1 MLKRMQI
8 KLEGVV
14 QGVGARPFFYRQ
26 AKQLGLTG
34 FVLNDRAGITLE
46 VQGPPEKLETLLGWL
61 ENPSLCSDWPPLM
74 QLESTQITPLAP
86 LESEADFQILPSR
99 TEGTPLCQITPDTAV
114 CSQCLQELFDPSDFR
129 YRYPFITCTQCGPR
143 YTLIKDV
150 PYDRPQTTMDRF
162 AMCQRC
168 RSQYEDM
175 TDRRFHAQPV
185 ACAACGPSLELADS
199 RGQVLCRESDAAV
212 RKAADILR
220 SGGIV
225 AVKGIGGFHLAVDAS
240 NEDAVRRLRQ
250 RKRRQAK
257 PFAVMVRSLEEARL
271 CAQIS
276 EQAARLLCSPQA
288 PIVLLP
294 KQNPNP
300 LASSVAAG
308 TNTFGLMLPY
318 APLHHLL
325 FAEEGIRR
333 LVMTSANFS
342 EEPLLYENQQALT
355 ELAEV
360 ADAFLLHN
368 RDIFRPIDD
377 SVLHWVDGGPA
388 FLRRARGYVPTPL
401 RRIRPAKKEIFA
413 AGADLKNTFCFVK
426 GNQYLLSEHIGDL
439 AEGKSYRHYLR
450 AVQQLQTLFEAEP
463 KVVVCDLHPGYLS
476 SQFARSLAAE
486 QFFAVQHHWA
496 HIASVLAEYQ
506 LEIDER
512 VIGLAADGTGYGTDG
527 AVWGCECL
535 IASQIQFERFAH
547 LAYFPLAGGD
557 AAARQAVRPLLGLL
571 GPQIPPQFDPILERL
586 EPDRKKL
593 DVLAAQIQK
602 RVQTVPTSSLGRL
615 FDAAAALVG
624 LGTVNT
630 FEAQL
635 PMALEAAADP
645 AETGAYTVQID
656 STPEPPLTWNPK
668 PIFLEMAED
677 AARGTPV
684 SILAAR
690 FHNTVAAALLQTAR
704 KAREQTGLQTIALS
718 GGVFCNR
725 FLAER
730 LIQSLKRD
738 GFCVLWKR
746 KVPVND
752 GGISLGQAAIAAA
765 MLETKSFAE

>member
-1 MLKRMQI
+1 MLERKQI
-8 KLEGVV
+8 KMEGIV
-14 QGVGARPFFYRQ
+14 QGVGARPFFYRK
-26 AKQLGLTG
+26 AKGLGLTG

-46 VQGPPEKLETLLGWL
+46 VQGPPEKLKTLLAWL
-61 ENPSLCSDWPPLM
+61 ENPSLCPDWPPLM
-74 QLESTQITPLAP
+74 QLESTQISPLA
-86 LESEADFQILPSR
+86 LVETEADFQILPSR
-99 TEGTPLCQITPDTAV
+99 TEGTPQCQITPDTAV
-114 CSQCLQELFDPSDFR
+114 CPQCLQELFDPSDFR

-162 AMCQRC
+162 AMCPRC
-168 RSQYEDM
+168 RSQYEDKA
-175 TDRRFHAQPV
+175 DRRFHAQPV
-185 ACAACGPSLELADS
+185 ACAACGPSLELTDS
-199 RGQVLCRESDAAV
+199 RGQVLCGESDAAI

-240 NEDAVRRLRQ
+240 QEEAVERLRQ
-250 RKRRQAK
+250 RKHRQAK
-257 PFAVMVRSLEEARL
+257 PFAVMVRSLEEARR
-271 CAQIS
+271 CAQITP
-276 EQAARLLCSPQA
+276 ETARLLSSPQA
-288 PIVLLP
+288 PIVLVP
-294 KQNPNP
+294 QKESHP
-300 LASSVAAG
+300 LAPSVASG
-308 TNTFGLMLPY
+308 TKTFGLMLPY
-318 APLHHLL
+318 APVHHLL
-325 FAEEGIRR
+325 FAEEGICR

-355 ELAEV
+355 ELGEV

-377 SVLHWVDGGPA
+377 SVVHWVAGGPA

-401 RRIRPAKKEIFA
+401 RRIRPAHQEIFA
-413 AGADLKNTFCFVK
+413 AGSDLKNTFCFVK

-439 AEGKSYRHYLR
+439 AEGKSYRHYIR
-450 AVQQLQTLFEAEP
+450 AVKHLQSLFEADP

-476 SQFARSLAAE
+476 AQFARSLPAE
-486 QFFAVQHHWA
+486 RFFAVQHHWA

-535 IASQIQFERFAH
+535 IASQLQFERFAH
-547 LAYFPLAGGD
+547 PAYFPLAGGD

-571 GPQIPPQFDPILERL
+571 GPQIPSRFDSILERL
-586 EPDRKKL
+586 EPDRKKRE
-593 DVLAAQIQK
+593 VLIAQIQK
-602 RVQTVPTSSLGRL
+602 GFQTVPTCSLGRM
-615 FDAAAALVG
+615 FDAAAALLG

-645 AETGAYTVQID
+645 TETGVYTVQID
-656 STPEPPLTWNPK
+656 SPPEPPLVWNPR

-684 SILAAR
+684 PVLAAR
-690 FHNTVAAALLQTAR
+690 FHNTIAAALLQTAK
-704 KAREQTGLQTIALS
+704 KAREQTGLQKIALS

-746 KVPVND
+746 KVPAND
-752 GGISLGQAAIAAA
+752 GGIALGQAAIAAA
-765 MLETKSFAE
+765 LLETE